1 MLRLLKNTNIL
12 KNSGRILANNL
23 PSSSVAATANFA
35 SMPEP
40 KTNPEILYT
49 GVSTRLNTQKKS
61 KKEMNC

>member
-1 MLRLLKNTNIL
+1 MLRLLKNTGVL

-23 PSSSVAATANFA
+23 PSTTAAANYA

-49 GVSTRLNTQKKS
+49 GVSFLGNKYCVIADKNS
-61 KKEMNC
+61 NN